1 MKLLH
6 VSSEEHLDKYNAT
19 TCVID
24 VPLQHLLNRIVCIDS
39 EPMAIAHNK
48 TSNIPKIY
56 LVLAVYLSKSIYLVL
71 VKIFFVEFMQVVFGW
86 QYLNLDLDL
95 KSIDLKFIDL
105 ESVDFR
111 IPYLDLFK
119 Q

>member
-1 MKLLH
+1 
-6 VSSEEHLDKYNAT
+6 
-19 TCVID
+19 
-24 VPLQHLLNRIVCIDS
+24 
-39 EPMAIAHNK
+39 MAIAHNK

-95 KSIDLKFIDL
+95 KYIDLKFIDL